1 MAAPGLTAVADASLI
16 HVLRR
21 LELIETR
28 VRAAVARRRTTDP
41 ETDDRFRGLYISQ
54 AHVDRLLAEKS
65 APAAPDAGAA
75 KAREDIEAGADAAEH
90 EGADLRLRRLARNFR
105 LDEIDIELLLIAMA
119 PDVDARFE
127 RLFGYLQDDV
137 SRRRASIGLG
147 LELCGLPSSS
157 AYARSR
163 LAPGAPLVDECLVLV
178 EESERPVLTRSLRV
192 PDRVAA
198 HLLGSDMPD
207 AVVAALAYSCEQATP
222 EQAAIL
228 VRWMRD
234 ESASAPAASQIPS
247 PPGGGQGGGSKLAY
261 IRERPGASGAALAS
275 SAFAQVGRPTLALDL
290 ERLRPEDDLPMV
302 AALTAR
308 EAGLT
313 GAGVVA
319 GPVEV
324 LIARGLPAVRAF
336 SEMPAVVVLVGAR
349 SWDPAWARAVPFICE
364 APIPDAAQRAEL
376 WRRSLNGDTPPGLD
390 LAGTMA
396 QFRLT
401 AEQVHRAARAAR
413 MEAHAREAPLD
424 EDELKAGARAQNA
437 AGLERLARRI
447 QPAVGFTDLVL
458 PPDAMAQLKE
468 LLTRARY
475 REQVL
480 DVWKMGGPSA
490 RRRGLTALFAG
501 PSGTGKTMAAEVLA
515 GELGLD
521 LYTVDLATVVDKY
534 VGETEKNLD
543 RIFAEAE
550 RVNGVILFDEADA
563 LFGKRS
569 EVSDAHDRYA
579 NVEVA
584 YLLQRMELFDG
595 IAILATNLRANL
607 DEAFT
612 RRLDSLVD
620 FPEPEEEY
628 RRRLWERSLG
638 TTMPRASDLDLDFLA
653 ESFKLAGGGIRN
665 IVVAAAYA
673 AAERGQPLS
682 MANLIRATQRE
693 YLKMGRLCVESEFG
707 PYYGLLEP
715 TA

>member
-1 MAAPGLTAVADASLI
+1 MAAPPLTAVADPSLLYL
-16 HVLRR
+16 LRR
-21 LELIETR
+21 LELVEAR

-54 AHVDRLLAEKS
+54 THVDRLLADRS
-65 APAAPDAGAA
+65 APAAPDAAA
-75 KAREDIEAGADAAEH
+75 ATALEEIEAAADVADR
-90 EGADLRLRRLARNFR
+90 EGADLRLRRLARNFH
-105 LDEIDIELLLIAMA
+105 LDEVDVELLLIAMA

-127 RLFGYLQDDV
+127 RLYGFLQDDV
-137 SRRRASIGLG
+137 SRRRASVGLG
-147 LELCGLPSSS
+147 LELCGLPSSG

-163 LAPGAPLVDECLVLV
+163 LAPGAPLVDEYLVLV

-192 PDRVAA
+192 PDRVTA
-198 HLLGSDMPD
+198 HLLGSDIPD
-207 AVVAALAYSCEQATP
+207 AVVAALAYQCEQATP
-222 EQAAIL
+222 EQAATL
-228 VRWMRD
+228 VRWMRA
-234 ESASAPAASQIPS
+234 ER
-247 PPGGGQGGGSKLAY
+247 SKLAY

-275 SAFAQVGRPTLALDL
+275 SAFQQIRRPTLALDL
-290 ERLRPEDDLPMV
+290 ERLRSDDDPTMV

-313 GAGVVA
+313 GAGIVA

-324 LIARGLPAVRAF
+324 LFAKGLPAVRAF
-336 SEMPAVVVLVGAR
+336 SELPALVVLVGAR
-349 SWDPAWARAVPFICE
+349 SWDPAWARDVPLICD
-364 APIPDAAQRAEL
+364 APVPDAEQRAEL
-376 WRRSLNGDTPPGLD
+376 WRRNLNGDTPPGLD

-413 MEAHAREAPLD
+413 IEAHAREIPLD

-447 QPAVGFTDLVL
+447 QPAVGFDDLVL
-458 PPDAMAQLKE
+458 PPDTMAQLKE

-480 DVWKMGGPSA
+480 DVWRMGGPSA

-515 GELGLD
+515 RELGLD

-584 YLLQRMELFDG
+584 YLLQRMELFEG

-638 TTMPRASDLDLDFLA
+638 TTVPRDADLDLDFLA
-653 ESFKLAGGGIRN
+653 RAFKLSGGAIRN

-673 AAERGQPLS
+673 SAEEQRAMS
-682 MANLIRATQRE
+682 MADLIRATQRE
-693 YLKMGRLCVESEFG
+693 YLKMGLLTVESEFG
-707 PYYGLLEP
+707 PYYHFLG
-715 TA
+715 

>member
-1 MAAPGLTAVADASLI
+1 MAAPPLTTAADPSLI

-21 LELIETR
+21 LELVEAR
-28 VRAAVARRRTTDP
+28 VRAAVARRRATDP

-54 AHVDRLLAEKS
+54 THVDRLLADGS
-65 APAAPDAGAA
+65 APAAPDPAAA
-75 KAREDIEAGADAAEH
+75 KAREQIEAAADAAAQ

-127 RLFGYLQDDV
+127 RLYGYLQDDV
-137 SRRRASIGLG
+137 SRRRASVGLG
-147 LELCGLPSSS
+147 LELCGLPSSG

-163 LAPGAPLVDECLVLV
+163 LAAGAPLVDEYLVLV
-178 EESERPVLTRSLRV
+178 EESERPVLTRSVRV
-192 PDRVAA
+192 PDRVTA
-198 HLLGSDMPD
+198 HLLGSDIADP
-207 AVVAALAYSCEQATP
+207 VVAALAYKGEQATP
-222 EQAAIL
+222 EEAAKL

-234 ESASAPAASQIPS
+234 PS
-247 PPGGGQGGGSKLAY
+247 PSGRQGGGRLAY

-275 SAFAQVGRPTLALDL
+275 SAFTQIGRPTLALDL
-290 ERLRPEDDLPMV
+290 ERLRSDDDPTMV
-302 AALTAR
+302 AALAAR

-324 LIARGLPAVRAF
+324 LFARGLPAVRAF
-336 SEMPAVVVLVGAR
+336 SEMPSLVVLVGSR
-349 SWDPAWARAVPFICE
+349 SWDPAWARDVPFICD
-364 APIPDAAQRAEL
+364 APVPDALQRAEL
-376 WRRSLNGDTPPGLD
+376 WRRNLNGDTPPGLD

-396 QFRLT
+396 AFRLT
-401 AEQVHRAARAAR
+401 ADQVHRAARAAR
-413 MEAHAREAPLD
+413 MEAHAREVPLD

-447 QPAVGFTDLVL
+447 QPAVGFEDLVL
-458 PPDAMAQLKE
+458 PPDTMAQLKE

-515 GELGLD
+515 SELGLD

-584 YLLQRMELFDG
+584 YLLQRMELFEG

-612 RRLDSLVD
+612 RRLDALVD
-620 FPEPEEEY
+620 FPDPEEEY
-628 RRRLWERSLG
+628 RRRLWERTLG
-638 TTMPRASDLDLDFLA
+638 TTVPRDANLDLDFLA
-653 ESFKLAGGGIRN
+653 RAFKLSGGAIRN
-665 IVVAAAYA
+665 IAVAAAYA
-673 AAERGQPLS
+673 AAEDQRAMS
-682 MANLIRATQRE
+682 MADLIRATQRE
-693 YLKMGRLCVESEFG
+693 YLKMGLLTVESEFG
-707 PYYGLLEP
+707 PYYQLLNDR
-715 TA
+715 

>member
-1 MAAPGLTAVADASLI
+1 
-16 HVLRR
+16 
-21 LELIETR
+21 LIEAR
-28 VRAAVARRRTTDP
+28 VRAAVARRRATDP

-54 AHVDRLLAEKS
+54 GHVDRLLAEKS
-65 APAAPDAGAA
+65 VPAAPDAGAA
-75 KAREDIEAGADAAEH
+75 KAREEIEAAADAAERD
-90 EGADLRLRRLARNFR
+90 GADLRLRRLARNFR
-105 LDEIDIELLLIAMA
+105 LDEIDIELVLIAMA

-127 RLFGYLQDDV
+127 RLYGYLQDDV
-137 SRRRASIGLG
+137 SRRRASVGLG

-163 LAPGAPLVDECLVLV
+163 LAAGAPLVDDYLVQV
-178 EESERPVLTRSLRV
+178 EENERPVLTRPLRV

-198 HLLGSDMPD
+198 HLLGSDIPD
-207 AVVAALAYSCEQATP
+207 AVIAALAYHSEPAMP
-222 EQAAIL
+222 NQAATL
-228 VRWMRD
+228 VRWMSD
-234 ESASAPAASQIPS
+234 ESS
-247 PPGGGQGGGSKLAY
+247 PKSLAY

-290 ERLRPEDDLPMV
+290 ERLRTEDDVPLV
-302 AALTAR
+302 AALAAR

-336 SEMPAVVVLVGAR
+336 SEMPSLIVLVGAR
-349 SWDPAWARAVPFICE
+349 SWDPGWAREVPFICE
-364 APIPDAAQRAEL
+364 APIPDALQRAEL
-376 WRRSLNGDTPPGLD
+376 WRRNLNGDTPPGLD

-413 MEAHAREAPLD
+413 MEAHAREVPLD
-424 EDELKAGARAQNA
+424 EEELKAGARAQNA

-447 QPAVGFTDLVL
+447 QPAVNFADLVL
-458 PPDAMAQLKE
+458 PPDTMAQLKE

-515 GELGLD
+515 SELGLD

-550 RVNGVILFDEADA
+550 RINGVILFDEADA

-620 FPEPEEEY
+620 FPEPEAEY

-638 TTMPRASDLDLDFLA
+638 STMPRAADLDLDFLA
-653 ESFKLAGGGIRN
+653 ESFKLSGGAIRN
-665 IVVAAAYA
+665 IAVAAAYA
-673 AAERGQPLS
+673 AAEATHPLD
-682 MANLIRATQRE
+682 MGDLVRATQRE
-693 YLKMGRLCVESEFG
+693 YMKLGRMVVESEFG
-707 PYYGLLEP
+707 PYYGFL
-715 TA
+715 TQA

>member
-1 MAAPGLTAVADASLI
+1 MTAPGLTTVADASLI

-21 LELIETR
+21 LELIEAR

-65 APAAPDAGAA
+65 APPPPDAGAA
-75 KAREDIEAGADAAEH
+75 QARDDIEATADAAERA
-90 EGADLRLRRLARNFR
+90 GADPRLRRLARNFR
-105 LDEIDIELLLIAMA
+105 LDEIDVELLLIAMA

-137 SRRRASIGLG
+137 SRRRASVGLG
-147 LELCGLPSSS
+147 LELCGLPLSS

-163 LAPGAPLVDECLVLV
+163 LAPGAPLVDECLVLI
-178 EESERPVLTRSLRV
+178 EETERPVLTRSLRV
-192 PDRVAA
+192 PDRVAG
-198 HLLGSDMPD
+198 HLLGSDIPD
-207 AVVAALAYSCEQATP
+207 PVVAALAYECEPATFQ
-222 EQAAIL
+222 EATTM
-228 VRWMRD
+228 VRWMHD
-234 ESASAPAASQIPS
+234 ASPS
-247 PPGGGQGGGSKLAY
+247 RLAY

-275 SAFAQVGRPTLALDL
+275 SAFTRVGRPTLALDL

-319 GPVEV
+319 GPIEV

-336 SEMPAVVVLVGAR
+336 SEMPATVILVGAR
-349 SWDPAWARAVPFICE
+349 TWDPAWARDVPLICE
-364 APIPDAAQRAEL
+364 APIPDAAHRAEL
-376 WRRSLNGDTPPGLD
+376 WRRNLNGDTPPGLD

-413 MEAHAREAPLD
+413 MEAHAREVPLD

-447 QPAVGFTDLVL
+447 QPAVGFADLVL
-458 PPDAMAQLKE
+458 PPDTMAQLKE

-628 RRRLWERSLG
+628 RRQLWERSLG
-638 TTMPRASDLDLDFLA
+638 TAMPRADDLDLGFLA
-653 ESFKLAGGGIRN
+653 ESFQLAGGAIRN

-673 AAERGQPLS
+673 AAEHGRPLS
-682 MANLIRATQRE
+682 MAHLIRATQRE

-707 PYYGLLEP
+707 PYYPLLSD
-715 TA
+715 AG